1 MTASTNG
8 KTTNSEFSGFKMP
21 NIDANALIDSYKKNL
36 EILGLINKTSIE
48 VFNGIAKLQAAFVK
62 QMFSDMGGV
71 MEKSGKPSEAVAE
84 FSRIARDSAVRAVG
98 NGKQI
103 SDMLTMASNDITN
116 ATARRIRESMEEAKT
131 AVNSKK

>member
-8 KTTNSEFSGFKMP
+8 KTTNNEFSRFKMP
-21 NIDANALIDSYKKNL
+21 NIDANTLIDSYKKNL